1 MAVLKT
7 TEIREMEETER
18 KDKLYELRNELMREQ
33 GIAAMGGAPTNP
45 GKIRALRISIARI
58 LSIMKEKEEG
68 EK

>member
-1 MAVLKT
+1 MAVLKSK
-7 TEIREMEETER
+7 EIREMNSTER
-18 KDKLYELRNELMREQ
+18 SDKLYELRNELMREQ

-58 LSIMKEKEEG
+58 LTIMKEED

>member
-1 MAVLKT
+1 MAVLRPK
-7 TEIREMEETER
+7 EIRDMKTAER

-45 GKIRALRISIARI
+45 GKIRALRISIAR
-58 LSIMKEKEEG
+58 LLTIMKEEG